1 MTVWKKVSIVVIIA
15 ALGGGGWYLWQEQ
28 QSRAEDQVQ
37 YKTVNPR
44 RSDLIDAIS
53 ATGTI
58 EPEELVDV
66 GAQVGGMVATFGTD
80 VDGNTIDYG
89 SRVKAGMVLARIDDS
104 LYAAELRQCEA
115 QLAQA
120 KANLLSAEAALKQL
134 YAKQELAKSN
144 FARAEQLRP
153 SGAVSQ
159 SDYDTSKAEF
169 DVAVADIAAGAAAI
183 EQAKAEIASAEA
195 ARDRAQRNLGYCIIS
210 SPVDGVIIDRQVN
223 VGQTVISSMSAPSL
237 FLIAK
242 DLKRMEIWVAVNEAD
257 IGRIQPGQRT
267 IFTVDTFPGETF
279 QGVVSKVRLNATM
292 SQNVVTYVVEVT
304 TDNSSG
310 KLLPYLTAS
319 VKFVINERKQVLA
332 VPNAALRLRLGDEE
346 PGSGIWILEADGPR
360 RIAVETGLNDGVY
373 TEVSGDGLTENTQ
386 VITGIAAVEA
396 GSGQQSKNPFLPSP
410 PKRRR

>member
-1 MTVWKKVSIVVIIA
+1 MTIWKKVSVVVIIA
-15 ALGGGGWYLWQEQ
+15 ALGGGGWYWWQERQ
-28 QSRAEDQVQ
+28 NRAGEQVQ
-37 YKTVNPR
+37 YKTVNLR

-66 GAQVGGMVATFGTD
+66 GAQVGGMVATFGID
-80 VDGNTIDYG
+80 EDGKTIDYG

-104 LYAAELRQCEA
+104 LYTAELRQCEA

-120 KANLLSAEAALKQL
+120 KANLLSAEASLKQL

-159 SDYDTSKAEF
+159 SEYDTSKAEL
-169 DVAVADIAAGAAAI
+169 DVAVADIAVGAATI

-195 ARDRAQRNLGYCIIS
+195 ARDRAQRNLGYCTIS

-242 DLKRMEIWVAVNEAD
+242 DLKRMQIWVAVNEAD

-279 QGVVSKVRLNATM
+279 QGIVSKVRLNATM

-346 PGSGIWILEADGPR
+346 PGGAIWVLEEEGPR
-360 RIAVETGLNDGVY
+360 RVSVETGLNDGIF
-373 TEVSGDGLTENTQ
+373 TEVSGEGLDENTR
-386 VITGIAAVEA
+386 VITGVTAVEA
-396 GSGQQSKNPFLPSP
+396 GSDQQSKNPFLPTP
-410 PKRRR
+410 PKRR

>member
-1 MTVWKKVSIVVIIA
+1 MAVWRKIGVIVVVA
-15 ALGGGGWYLWQEQ
+15 VLVGGGWYWWQER
-28 QSRAEDQVQ
+28 QSRAGEQVQ
-37 YKTVNPR
+37 YKTVNLQR
-44 RSDLIDAIS
+44 RDLIDAIS

-66 GAQVGGMVATFGTD
+66 GAQVGGMVANFGTD
-80 VDGNTIDYG
+80 VDGKTIDYG
-89 SRVKAGMVLARIDDS
+89 SSVKAGMVLARIDDS
-104 LYAAELRQCEA
+104 LYTAELRQCEA

-159 SDYDTSKAEF
+159 SDYDTSKAEL

-195 ARDRAQRNLGYCIIS
+195 ARDRAQRNLGYCTIS

-242 DLKRMEIWVAVNEAD
+242 DLKRMQIWVAVNEAD

-267 IFTVDTFPGETF
+267 VFTVDTFPGETF
-279 QGVVSKVRLNATM
+279 QGIVSKVRLNASM

-346 PGSGIWILEADGPR
+346 PGNAVWVLDDNGPR
-360 RIAVETGLNDGVY
+360 RVTVETGLNDGIF
-373 TEVSGDGLTENTQ
+373 TEISGEGLDENTR
-386 VITGIAAVEA
+386 VITGVSAVET
-396 GSGQQSKNPFLPSP
+396 GSEPQSKNPFLPTP
-410 PKRRR
+410 PKRR

>member
-1 MTVWKKVSIVVIIA
+1 MAVWRKIGVIVVVA
-15 ALGGGGWYLWQEQ
+15 VLVGGGWYWWQER
-28 QSRAEDQVQ
+28 QSRAGEQVQ
-37 YKTVNPR
+37 YKTVNLQR
-44 RSDLIDAIS
+44 RDLIDAIS

-66 GAQVGGMVATFGTD
+66 GAQVGGMVANFGTD
-80 VDGNTIDYG
+80 VDGKTIDYG
-89 SRVKAGMVLARIDDS
+89 SSVKAGMVLARIDDS
-104 LYAAELRQCEA
+104 LYTAELRQCEA

-159 SDYDTSKAEF
+159 SDYDTSKAEL

-195 ARDRAQRNLGYCIIS
+195 ARDRAQRNLGYCTIS

-242 DLKRMEIWVAVNEAD
+242 DLKRMQIWVAVNEAD
-257 IGRIQPGQRT
+257 IGRIQPG
-267 IFTVDTFPGETF
+267 
-279 QGVVSKVRLNATM
+279 
-292 SQNVVTYVVEVT
+292 
-304 TDNSSG
+304 
-310 KLLPYLTAS
+310 
-319 VKFVINERKQVLA
+319 
-332 VPNAALRLRLGDEE
+332 
-346 PGSGIWILEADGPR
+346 
-360 RIAVETGLNDGVY
+360 
-373 TEVSGDGLTENTQ
+373 
-386 VITGIAAVEA
+386 
-396 GSGQQSKNPFLPSP
+396 
-410 PKRRR
+410 